1 MWVEFNNNPV
11 GRRVGDCAVRA
22 IAKALDTD
30 WETAYLMLA
39 SNGFSMGD
47 MPSSDSVWGATL
59 RQHGFYRESL
69 PHDCPDCYTAED
81 FAEEHPDGTF
91 VLGFGGHVAT
101 VKDGDL
107 YDSWDSSQESP
118 QFYWYKPNRKEKE

>member
-1 MWVEFNNNPV
+1 MAFIEWNPNPV

-22 IAKALDTD
+22 ISKALGID
-30 WETAYLMLA
+30 WETAYVMVA

-59 RQHGFYRESL
+59 RQHGFYRMSI
-69 PHDCPDCYTAED
+69 PDTCPDCYSAAD
-81 FAEEHPDGTF
+81 FCKDNPKGTF

-101 VKDGDL
+101 IVDGDL
-107 YDSWDSSQESP
+107 YDSWDSSSEIP
-118 QFYWYKPNRKEKE
+118 QFVWYRKDGE